1 MKRKVSKQEI
11 EEFESKY
18 EDVQNWLGNIE
29 SPKTRSEY
37 VKHLIRYC
45 ESVEKTP
52 KQLIELKQDS
62 TDHKAEKLLN
72 KFVRQAQKSGYPNS
86 MLCSTVI
93 AVKSFYKWNLESLE
107 SACGKVSRIKQ
118 KPYRTPE
125 KESIKAFLEGS
136 HIRDKALITL
146 IASTGISEGSI
157 PSLKWSH
164 VWEDLIEDRKEIPH
178 IALTS
183 VEIKGGGKGSYQ
195 NVEQH
200 TFLTPYASETLLKYK
215 AWIERKMKRKITPND
230 PMFTTLARPFKKL
243 ELITIR
249 AIFIRRSKETGIA
262 FSCHDFR
269 RFVQTEL
276 EHARLQPNWI
286 KKILRHKVSG
296 EESPYSRPKIEQLR
310 NAYREAIPYL
320 DLSEQPKTSEV
331 EMEKRLSLR
340 QAKRWMTTQQ
350 YEQFEKLVYDAK
362 NTQEIDDAY
371 SIATNGKEKLESLK
385 SHDCQFMI
393 SEDQLEGYLT
403 KGFKFVSVLPSGKIL
418 VSNE

>member
-11 EEFESKY
+11 EEFENKY

-45 ESVEKTP
+45 HTMEMTP

-72 KFVRQAQKSGYPNS
+72 KYVRIAQKNNYSNNMTWS
-86 MLCSTVI
+86 CVV
-93 AVKSFYKWNLESLE
+93 AVKSFYKWNLEQLE
-107 SACGKVSRIKQ
+107 SACGKVSRTKI
-118 KPYRTPE
+118 KPYRTPD
-125 KESIKAFLEGS
+125 KDSVKAFLEGS

-164 VWEDLIEDRKEIPH
+164 VWEDLIENRKEIPH

-230 PMFTTLARPFKKL
+230 PMFTTLVRPFKKL

-249 AIFIRRSKETGIA
+249 AIFIRRSNETGIA

-286 KKILRHKVSG
+286 KKILRHKVKG
-296 EESPYSRPKIEQLR
+296 EEAPYSRPKIEQLR

-320 DLSEQPKTSEV
+320 DLSEKPKLTKEDIRKEAVSAIPDEIL
-331 EMEKRLSLR
+331 EPIAKERGITLEQLKIIMARGKLEK
-340 QAKRWMTTQQ
+340 
-350 YEQFEKLVYDAK
+350 
-362 NTQEIDDAY
+362 
-371 SIATNGKEKLESLK
+371 GKEELEPLK
-385 SHDCQFMI
+385 SHDCQFII

-403 KGFKFVSVLPSGKIL
+403 KGFRFVSVLPSGKIL